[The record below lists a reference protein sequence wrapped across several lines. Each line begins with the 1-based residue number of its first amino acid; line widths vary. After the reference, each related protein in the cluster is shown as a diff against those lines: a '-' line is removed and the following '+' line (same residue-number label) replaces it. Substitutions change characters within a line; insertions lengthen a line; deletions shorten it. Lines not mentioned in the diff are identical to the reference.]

1 MARNVS
7 TSKEL
12 VEAGLRVLREHGA
25 AELTLRRVA
34 EAAGA
39 STMGIYTGFGGR
51 TGLLEAIYLRGFES
65 LRDALEP
72 HAGSTA
78 ENTTGSTAG
87 GSDGTPDGA
96 PDGAPVERIRAV
108 ALAYRRF
115 ALADPELYA
124 LMFERPI
131 PDFDPSPDLRR
142 RALGMT
148 FGLLTDATRDA
159 VRARLISAADPVRA
173 AYLVWTA
180 IHGMVG
186 IELTHSLRSP
196 LPGWFL
202 DGPEAGEKVLAD
214 GVDALLR
221 GLR

>member
-1 MARNVS
+1 VARNVS

-12 VEAGLRVLREHGA
+12 VEAGIRVLREHGA

-34 EAAGA
+34 EAAGS
-39 STMGIYTGFGGR
+39 STMGVYTGFGGR

-72 HAGSTA
+72 GAG
-78 ENTTGSTAG
+78 
-87 GSDGTPDGA
+87 DGPI
-96 PDGAPVERIRAV
+96 ERIRAV
-108 ALAYRRF
+108 AFAYRRF

-131 PDFDPSPDLRR
+131 PDFDPSPELRR

-148 FGLLTDATRDA
+148 FGLLTDATGEA

-173 AYLVWTA
+173 AYLLWTA
-180 IHGMVG
+180 IHGMVS

-202 DGPEAGEKVLAD
+202 DGPEAGEQVLSD
-214 GVDALLR
+214 GVGALLD